1 MGRGGDQPAAFV
13 PKARHPLRS
22 LFTKEDTFNL
32 HKVLGVSCLIHFL
45 YRFAFV
51 GAADMNFGPT
61 SGTMSCI
68 LLHTT
73 LSVSSLIFR
82 IPTKRIAEGS
92 RIWPEYRLHSIVF
105 ACRSLLCMLLSW
117 AEMRLGVSEPHYEGN
132 AAIVIGTLLAADFGT
147 WWVGPQGRSS
157 TIQELDA
164 PPPMRYFFSVMQF
177 HATVGCLV
185 GVRRFSTQFFY
196 VWIIQFTAFL
206 MTLRRKNIAPH
217 GPLVFGYGVMLT
229 AGFLIAT
236 YDHYTHG
243 CWLLA
248 NTLANSAA
256 ILRMLLRVNKYLLWG
271 GLAVALNM
279 SRSRLVLV
287 GDESQVPH
295 LAAYACS
302 VVGVLALG
310 ARKVRRDYKAIA
322 KAGQEA
328 KAAELKSS

>member
-1 MGRGGDQPAAFV
+1 MGRGGDQPAALV

-217 GPLVFGYGVMLT
+217 GPLVFGYGE
-229 AGFLIAT
+229 
-236 YDHYTHG
+236 DSR
-243 CWLLA
+243 
-248 NTLANSAA
+248 NT
-256 ILRMLLRVNKYLLWG
+256 RE
-271 GLAVALNM
+271 
-279 SRSRLVLV
+279 SRGPRLVSL
-287 GDESQVPH
+287 
-295 LAAYACS
+295 
-302 VVGVLALG
+302 
-310 ARKVRRDYKAIA
+310 
-322 KAGQEA
+322 
-328 KAAELKSS
+328 